1 VEHEAALTTAR
12 TGASVARLDF
22 VRIAGILVTLSL
34 VQPASVA
41 DKFPDYPVRQATD
54 YPTKAEQAGL
64 AIGVQPVED
73 LKEQK
78 TYFHTELTPKGF
90 IPVFVV
96 LQNAS
101 DGESFLFDKSGITY
115 GPADSSLSTPDA
127 HSKAGERVAKASL
140 ATLSVTGAL
149 VAMKMISDAS
159 WIQENIVKKELQS
172 KTLSPGTSTHGF
184 VYVPSPKNAPRE
196 KIMLRFPVTRT
207 STGETISLE
216 LVF

>member
-1 VEHEAALTTAR
+1 VI
-12 TGASVARLDF
+12 RLDL
-22 VRIAGILVTLSL
+22 VRLAGIIIALWF

-54 YPTKAEQAGL
+54 YPSKAEQAG
-64 AIGVQPVED
+64 PVED

-115 GPADSSLSTPDA
+115 GPTDS
-127 HSKAGERVAKASL
+127 
-140 ATLSVTGAL
+140 
-149 VAMKMISDAS
+149 
-159 WIQENIVKKELQS
+159 
-172 KTLSPGTSTHGF
+172 
-184 VYVPSPKNAPRE
+184 
-196 KIMLRFPVTRT
+196 
-207 STGETISLE
+207 
-216 LVF
+216 